1 MATLQQKVFRNVTSG
16 ELVSWL
22 LYVFFWGAFFYFV
35 LVISYKPTDKFRYVY
50 INLIDAGIKI
60 TLTLPLWWLFI
71 VKLAKASLRKKLLLH
86 LVTLPVFCIAWVNSY
101 GPLVNATYLS
111 VFDTS
116 TSMWDIY
123 ITALFYCS
131 EFAIFHG
138 YSYWQQSKR
147 QHIREQELMQLNYQS
162 EIKALKAQI
171 EPHFLFNT
179 LNSISASVPPSMEE
193 TRVLISQLADTFR
206 YALKVSEKPVVSL
219 EEEMEFVRTW
229 LTLEKQRFGKRLAI
243 IFDIDKGTLGTPV
256 PPMILQPLL
265 ENALNHGI
273 SPLVN
278 GGTVTIS
285 CKQEA
290 SHVRICIADT
300 GTGFDGPLETIF
312 NRGLGL
318 QNASKR
324 LEKLFGEPLTICN
337 NQQGMSFSFRIP
349 HSLQT
354 IPSTNLFTAVP
365 QLSSSHGTILP
376 AQ

>member
-1 MATLQQKVFRNVTSG
+1 MARLQQKLFRNVTIG

-22 LYVFFWGAFFYFV
+22 LYVLFWGAFFYFV
-35 LVISYKPTDKFRYVY
+35 LVISYKPTDKSRYLY
-50 INLIDAGIKI
+50 INLMDAGIKI
-60 TLTLPLWWLFI
+60 LLTLPFWWLFI
-71 VKLAKASLRKKLLLH
+71 VKLANVSLRNKLLLH
-86 LVTLPVFCIAWVNSY
+86 LVALPVFSIAWVNIY
-101 GPLVNATYLS
+101 GPLVTASNLS

-147 QHIREQELMQLNYQS
+147 QHLREQELMELNYQT

-179 LNSISASVPPSMEE
+179 LNSISASVPPSLEE
-193 TRVLISQLADTFR
+193 TRVLIAQLADTFR
-206 YALKVSEKPVVSL
+206 YALKMSERPIVSL

-229 LTLEKQRFGKRLAI
+229 LTLEKQRFGNRLAI
-243 IFDIDKGTLGTPV
+243 IYDIDKETLSTPV

-278 GGTVTIS
+278 GGSVTVS
-285 CKQEA
+285 CKQELN
-290 SHVRICIADT
+290 HIRISVTDT
-300 GTGFDGPLETIF
+300 GAGFDGPLETIF

-318 QNASKR
+318 HNASRR
-324 LEKLFGEPLTICN
+324 LERLFGEPLTICRN
-337 NQQGMSFSFRIP
+337 EIGMSFSFRIP
-349 HSLQT
+349 HSFQQV
-354 IPSTNLFTAVP
+354 A
-365 QLSSSHGTILP
+365 QASSSSASLPTFVFPRPILP

>member
-1 MATLQQKVFRNVTSG
+1 MTRLQQKVFRNVTSG

-22 LYVFFWGAFFYFV
+22 LYVLFWG
-35 LVISYKPTDKFRYVY
+35 LM
-50 INLIDAGIKI
+50 DAGIKI
-60 TLTLPLWWLFI
+60 FLTLPLWWLFF
-71 VKLAKASLRKKLLLH
+71 VKLAKVSLRKKFLLH
-86 LVTLPVFCIAWVNSY
+86 LVTLPLFCIAWVNIY
-101 GPLVNATYLS
+101 GPLINATHLS

-147 QHIREQELMQLNYQS
+147 QHVREQELMKLNFQS

-171 EPHFLFNT
+171 KPHFLFNT
-179 LNSISASVPPSMEE
+179 LNSISASVPPSLEE
-193 TRVLISQLADTFR
+193 TRVLIAQLADTFR
-206 YALKVSEKPVVSL
+206 YALKVNERPVVAL

-243 IFDIDKGTLGTPV
+243 IYDIDKEILGTPV

-265 ENALNHGI
+265 ENALSHGI
-273 SPLVN
+273 SPLVS
-278 GGTVTIS
+278 GGSVTVS
-285 CKQEA
+285 CKQE
-290 SHVRICIADT
+290 STYVRICISDT
-300 GTGFDGPLETIF
+300 GAGFDGPLETIF
-312 NRGLGL
+312 NRGMGL

-324 LEKLFGEPLTICN
+324 LEKLFGEPLTICR
-337 NQQGMSFSFRIP
+337 NQHGMSFSFRIP
-349 HSLQT
+349 HSFQT
-354 IPSTNLFTAVP
+354 INSTNSHLPPLAS
-365 QLSSSHGTILP
+365 LSFHHPVLP

>member
-1 MATLQQKVFRNVTSG
+1 M
-16 ELVSWL
+16 
-22 LYVFFWGAFFYFV
+22 
-35 LVISYKPTDKFRYVY
+35 
-50 INLIDAGIKI
+50 DAGIKI
-60 TLTLPLWWLFI
+60 LLTLPFWWLFI
-71 VKLAKASLRKKLLLH
+71 VKLANISLRNKLLLH
-86 LVTLPVFCIAWVNSY
+86 LVALPAFSIAWVNIY
-101 GPLVNATYLS
+101 GPLVTASNLS

-147 QHIREQELMQLNYQS
+147 QHLREQELMELNYQT

-179 LNSISASVPPSMEE
+179 LNSISASVPPSLEE
-193 TRVLISQLADTFR
+193 TRVLIAQLADTFR
-206 YALKVSEKPVVSL
+206 YALKMSERPIVSL

-229 LTLEKQRFGKRLAI
+229 LTLEKQRFGNRLAI
-243 IFDIDKGTLGTPV
+243 IYDIDKETLSTPV

-278 GGTVTIS
+278 GGSVTVS
-285 CKQEA
+285 CKQELN
-290 SHVRICIADT
+290 HIRISVTDT
-300 GTGFDGPLETIF
+300 GAGFDGPLETIF

-318 QNASKR
+318 HNASRR
-324 LEKLFGEPLTICN
+324 LERLFGEPLTICRN
-337 NQQGMSFSFRIP
+337 EIGMSFSFLI
-349 HSLQT
+349 QT
-354 IPSTNLFTAVP
+354 DCSN
-365 QLSSSHGTILP
+365 Q
-376 AQ
+376 